1 MNRNVNGLSGQSA
14 VNLPRHIAI
23 IMDGNGRWAR
33 KRFLPRAAG
42 HKAGARAV
50 RKVVEQCAAK
60 KIETLTLFAF
70 SRENWLRPEE
80 EVSLLMTLFINT
92 LESEAQKMHKNNIRL
107 QIIGDTSAFSEK
119 LQTKIRDVEA
129 LTSGNT
135 GLNLLIAANYGGQWD
150 IQQATRKLAQEVKEG
165 RLQPEEITESMI
177 ASKLSFSDQPDPDLF
192 IRTGGEERI
201 SNFMLWQLSY
211 TELYFTQL
219 LWPDFGKE
227 ELEKAIEDFSGRQR
241 RFGKT
246 GEQVISSSEED
257 SLKISC

>member
-1 MNRNVNGLSGQSA
+1 MNDRTSNLTNMQSEC
-14 VNLPRHIAI
+14 LPKHIAI

-42 HKAGARAV
+42 HKAGARTV
-50 RKVVEQCAAK
+50 RKVVEYCVDK
-60 KIETLTLFAF
+60 HIETLTLFAF

-80 EVSLLMTLFINT
+80 EVSLLMTLFIKT
-92 LESEAQKMHKNNIRL
+92 LESETRKMHKNNIRL
-107 QIIGDTSAFSEK
+107 QIIGDKSAFSEK
-119 LQTKIRDVEA
+119 LQSKIREVEQ
-129 LTSGNT
+129 LTASNT

-150 IQQATRKLAQEVKEG
+150 IQQAVQKLAQKVKG
-165 RLQPEEITESMI
+165 GDLQPEEISESLI
-177 ASKLSFSDQPDPDLF
+177 ASELSFSDLPDPDLF

-211 TELYFTQL
+211 TELHFSPL
-219 LWPDFGKE
+219 LWPEFGKKA
-227 ELEKAIEDFSGRQR
+227 LENAIEDFLGRQR

-246 GEQVISSSEED
+246 GEQVVSKREEE

>member
-1 MNRNVNGLSGQSA
+1 MDKRVNGLSSQQGI
-14 VNLPRHIAI
+14 NLPRHIAI

-50 RKVVEQCAAK
+50 RKVVEYCVDQE
-60 KIETLTLFAF
+60 IETLTLFAF
-70 SRENWLRPEE
+70 SQENWLRPEE

-92 LESEAQKMHKNNIRL
+92 LENEARKMHKNNIRL

-129 LTSGNT
+129 LTSDNT

-150 IQQATRKLAQEVKEG
+150 IQQATQRLAKEVKAG
-165 RLQPEEITESMI
+165 RLQPEEITESLI
-177 ASKLSFSDQPDPDLF
+177 ASNLSFSDQPDPDLF

-219 LWPDFGKE
+219 LWPEFGKK
-227 ELEKAIEDFSGRQR
+227 ELAKAIEVFSGRQR

-246 GEQVISSSEED
+246 GEQVVSPSEEE

>member
-1 MNRNVNGLSGQSA
+1 MDKKVNGLSDQQRF
-14 VNLPRHIAI
+14 NLPRHIAI

-33 KRFLPRAAG
+33 KRFLPRAMG

-50 RKVVEQCAAK
+50 RKVVEYCVEK

-92 LESEAQKMHKNNIRL
+92 LEGEAQKMHKNNIRL
-107 QIIGDTSAFSEK
+107 QIIGDKSAFSDK
-119 LQTKIRDVEA
+119 LQTKIEEVEA
-129 LTSGNT
+129 LTSANT

-150 IQQATRKLAQEVKEG
+150 IQQATQKLASEVKAG
-165 RLQPEEITESMI
+165 NLQPEEITESLI
-177 ASKLSFSDQPDPDLF
+177 ASNLSFANLPDPDLF

-211 TELYFTQL
+211 TELYFSQL
-219 LWPDFGKE
+219 LWPEFGKK

-246 GEQVISSSEED
+246 GEQVISSAEE
-257 SLKISC
+257 SFKISC

>member
-1 MNRNVNGLSGQSA
+1 MDKKVNGLRDQQR

-33 KRFLPRAAG
+33 KRFLPRAMG

-50 RKVVEQCAAK
+50 RKVVEYCVEK
-60 KIETLTLFAF
+60 EIETLTLFAF

-92 LESEAQKMHKNNIRL
+92 LESEAKKMHKNNIRL
-107 QIIGDTSAFSEK
+107 RVIGDKSAFSEK
-119 LQTKIRDVEA
+119 LQNKINDVEE
-129 LTSGNT
+129 LTSANK

-150 IQQATRKLAQEVKEG
+150 IQQATQKLANEVKG
-165 RLQPEEITESMI
+165 GNLQPEEITESLI
-177 ASKLSFSDQPDPDLF
+177 ASHLSFANLPDPDLF

-211 TELYFTQL
+211 TELYFSQL
-219 LWPDFGKE
+219 LWPEFGKK
-227 ELEKAIEDFSGRQR
+227 ELEKAIDDFSSRQR

-246 GEQVISSSEED
+246 GEQVVSSTEET
-257 SLKISC
+257 LKISC

>member
-1 MNRNVNGLSGQSA
+1 MNGLTDQQQ

-33 KRFLPRAAG
+33 KRFLPRAMG

-50 RKVVEQCAAK
+50 RKVVEYCVEK
-60 KIETLTLFAF
+60 EIETLTLFAF

-92 LESEAQKMHKNNIRL
+92 LESEAKKMHKNNIRL
-107 QIIGDTSAFSEK
+107 QVIGDKSAFSEK
-119 LQTKIRDVEA
+119 LQNKINDVEA
-129 LTSGNT
+129 LTSGNK

-150 IQQATRKLAQEVKEG
+150 IQQATQKLASEVKAG
-165 RLQPEEITESMI
+165 NLQPEEITESLI
-177 ASKLSFSDQPDPDLF
+177 ASNLSFANLPDPDLF

-211 TELYFTQL
+211 TELYFSEL
-219 LWPDFGKE
+219 FWPEFGKK
-227 ELEKAIEDFSGRQR
+227 ELEKAIDDFSSRQR

-246 GEQVISSSEED
+246 GEQVVSSVDET
-257 SLKISC
+257 LKISC

>member
-1 MNRNVNGLSGQSA
+1 MNGLSDQQRF
-14 VNLPRHIAI
+14 NLPRHIAI

-33 KRFLPRAAG
+33 KRFLPRAMG

-50 RKVVEQCAAK
+50 RKVVEYCVEK

-92 LESEAQKMHKNNIRL
+92 LEGEAQKMHKNNIRL
-107 QIIGDTSAFSEK
+107 QIIGDKSAFSDK
-119 LQTKIRDVEA
+119 LQTKIEEVEA
-129 LTSGNT
+129 LTSANT

-150 IQQATRKLAQEVKEG
+150 IQQATQKLASEVKAG
-165 RLQPEEITESMI
+165 NLQPEEITESLI
-177 ASKLSFSDQPDPDLF
+177 ASNLSFANLPDPDLF

-211 TELYFTQL
+211 TELYFSQL
-219 LWPDFGKE
+219 LWPEFGKK

-246 GEQVISSSEED
+246 GEQVISSAEE
-257 SLKISC
+257 SFKISC

>member
-1 MNRNVNGLSGQSA
+1 MNGLSSRQGI
-14 VNLPRHIAI
+14 NLPRHIAI

-50 RKVVEQCAAK
+50 RKVVEYCVDK
-60 KIETLTLFAF
+60 EIETLTLFAF
-70 SRENWLRPEE
+70 SQENWLRPEE

-92 LESEAQKMHKNNIRL
+92 LENEARKMHKNNIRL

-129 LTSGNT
+129 LTSDNT

-150 IQQATRKLAQEVKEG
+150 IQQATQRLAKEVKAG
-165 RLQPEEITESMI
+165 RLQPEEITESLI
-177 ASKLSFSDQPDPDLF
+177 ASNLSFSDQPDPDLF

-219 LWPDFGKE
+219 LWPEFGKK
-227 ELEKAIEDFSGRQR
+227 ELAKAIEVFSGRQR

-246 GEQVISSSEED
+246 GEQVVSPGEEE

>member
-1 MNRNVNGLSGQSA
+1 MNDRTGNLTHMQSEY
-14 VNLPRHIAI
+14 LPKHIAI

-50 RKVVEQCAAK
+50 RKVVECCVEKQ
-60 KIETLTLFAF
+60 IETLTLFAF
-70 SRENWLRPEE
+70 SRENWLRPEK

-92 LESEAQKMHKNNIRL
+92 LESEARKMHKNNIRL
-107 QIIGDTSAFSEK
+107 QIIGEKSAFSEK
-119 LQTKIRDVEA
+119 LQSKIREVEQ
-129 LTSGNT
+129 LTAANT

-150 IQQATRKLAQEVKEG
+150 IQQAVQKLAQKVKRG
-165 RLQPEEITESMI
+165 DLQPEEISESLI
-177 ASKLSFSDQPDPDLF
+177 ASQLSFADLPDPDLF

-211 TELYFTQL
+211 TELHFSQL
-219 LWPDFGKE
+219 LWPEFGKKA
-227 ELEKAIEDFSGRQR
+227 LENAIEDFLGRQR

-246 GEQVISSSEED
+246 GEQVVSKSEEE